1 LKKNTKNEKQAKEAM
16 PVKEVDLEDEK
27 PVEEILLAQQNP
39 LALAEECLLREDAGL
54 FYAHLNHGLKEYLSK
69 KLSIPA
75 EELNRK
81 NITEQLDKKGI
92 SNETAIQLQGL
103 MDEIEWQL
111 YTPFADNEKM
121 KGMFDKAGDLVQL
134 MNTYHP

>member
-1 LKKNTKNEKQAKEAM
+1 MLVKEAQF
-16 PVKEVDLEDEK
+16 DDEK

-39 LALAEECLLREDAGL
+39 LALAEECLQREDAAL
-54 FYAHLNHGLKEYLSK
+54 FYAHLNHGLKDYLSK

-92 SNETAIQLQGL
+92 SNETVVQLQGL

-111 YTPFADNEKM
+111 YTPFADKEKM
-121 KGMFDKAGDLVQL
+121 KGLFDKASDLVQL